1 MTAYDENAAKAQAAG
16 QAWWAPRQL
25 PKGRTLEAVIGPLRI
40 WLQHGETAWIVAW
53 QRDDDMH
60 SMRLAIG
67 ESEAAPPD
75 DNRQRH
81 VLDTEAGLVR
91 LQPTLMERPVV
102 VRTLEPVFLS
112 SGESTT
118 LYIRT
123 PLSLS
128 VCVGDAARVLC
139 EIPTLEL
146 SDTWFGPNTREGTVC
161 FAARTHARTALAE
174 LPRRPHRAISP
185 VQIRNRAP
193 SALSLERLSLPVPA
207 LGLYGDERHGLW
219 TESLTLERDDDDDV
233 AALRVRDGAPGE
245 APGAS
250 AVAAARA
257 PVSRGAA
264 VRAFSRIFRE

>member
-1 MTAYDENAAKAQAAG
+1 MTTHDASKAGAQAAEP
-16 QAWWAPRQL
+16 AWWAPRAL

-40 WLQHGETAWIVAW
+40 WLHHGEAAWIVAW

-67 ESEAAPPD
+67 ESQAEPPE

-91 LQPTLMERPVV
+91 LLPALMERPVV

-118 LYIRT
+118 LYIST

-128 VCVGDAARVLC
+128 VCVGDAARPLC
-139 EIPTLEL
+139 EIPTLRL

-185 VQIRNRAP
+185 ADL
-193 SALSLERLSLPVPA
+193 SAGDSGTGAREGSLSPRRSAAVWHGLGA
-207 LGLYGDERHGLW
+207 AAWLGLEMRLGL
-219 TESLTLERDDDDDV
+219 
-233 AALRVRDGAPGE
+233 G
-245 APGAS
+245 
-250 AVAAARA
+250 
-257 PVSRGAA
+257 
-264 VRAFSRIFRE
+264 